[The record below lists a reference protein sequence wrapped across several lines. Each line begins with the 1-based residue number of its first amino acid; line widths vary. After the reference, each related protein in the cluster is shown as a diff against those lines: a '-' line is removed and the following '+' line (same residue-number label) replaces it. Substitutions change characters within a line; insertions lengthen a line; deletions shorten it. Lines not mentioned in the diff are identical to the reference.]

1 MIVLSL
7 FVLLFWFTLVGKIT
21 TELVIFGIVLTLLVF
36 WGVKIMIPNNIKAYL
51 PAVKLW
57 KLIKYIGLLIYEVIM
72 ANIDM
77 IKIVLSPDIS
87 DLKPALGYFKAD
99 LNNEFSK
106 MALANSITLTPGT
119 ITVYV
124 NENHYMVHALDKSM
138 LEGISSSSF
147 VEKLQDLEK

>member
-21 TELVIFGIVLTLLVF
+21 TELIIFGIGLTLIVL
-36 WGVKIMIPNNIKAYL
+36 WSVKVMIPLGSKAFL
-51 PAVKLW
+51 PLTKVW
-57 KLIKYIGLLIYEVIM
+57 KLIKYIGLLIYEVIL

-87 DLKPALGYFKAD
+87 DLKPALGYFKVD
-99 LNNEFSK
+99 LKNDFSK

-119 ITVYV
+119 ITVFV
-124 NENHYMVHALDKSM
+124 NDEHYMVHALDESM

-147 VEKLQDLEK
+147 VERLEEFEK

>member
-21 TELVIFGIVLTLLVF
+21 TELIIFGIGLTLIVL
-36 WGVKIMIPNNIKAYL
+36 WSVKVMIPLGSKAFL
-51 PAVKLW
+51 PLTKVW
-57 KLIKYIGLLIYEVIM
+57 KLIKYIGLLIYEVIL

-77 IKIVLSPDIS
+77 IKIVLSPDIN
-87 DLKPALGYFKAD
+87 DLKPALGYFKVD
-99 LNNEFSK
+99 LKNDFSK

-119 ITVYV
+119 ITVFV
-124 NENHYMVHALDKSM
+124 NDEHYMVHALDESM

-147 VEKLQDLEK
+147 VERLEEFEK

>member
-21 TELVIFGIVLTLLVF
+21 TELIIFGIGLTLIVL
-36 WGVKIMIPNNIKAYL
+36 WSVKVMIPLGSKAFL
-51 PAVKLW
+51 PLTKVW
-57 KLIKYIGLLIYEVIM
+57 KLIKYIGLLIYEVIL

-87 DLKPALGYFKAD
+87 DLKPALGYFKVD
-99 LNNEFSK
+99 LKKDFSK

-119 ITVYV
+119 ITVFV
-124 NENHYMVHALDKSM
+124 NDEHYMVHALDESM

-147 VEKLQDLEK
+147 VERLEEFEK